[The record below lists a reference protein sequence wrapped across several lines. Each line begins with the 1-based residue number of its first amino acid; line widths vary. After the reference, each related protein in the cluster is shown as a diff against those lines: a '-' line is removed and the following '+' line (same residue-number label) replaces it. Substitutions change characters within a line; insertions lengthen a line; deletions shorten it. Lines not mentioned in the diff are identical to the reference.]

1 MFVSCSAKENQKGRQ
16 KQHAHARV
24 WERQTTF
31 PRAWAS
37 ACVCL
42 FWVLSEKCHCCSES
56 EAQTPGSPA
65 PTSTLTETGRERRG
79 DNVIWEM
86 IFIPPVKLIIPSTI
100 DSQHTNNILYSHLKL
115 SKVIKAVKEVRM
127 GHYKLS
133 KRKSFRSSHSCMH
146 WNQGCALFTGELW
159 DDNGN
164 LQ

>member
-1 MFVSCSAKENQKGRQ
+1 MFVSCSANENQKGRQ
-16 KQHAHARV
+16 KQQAHARA
-24 WERQTTF
+24 WERQTAF
-31 PRAWAS
+31 PRAWAG

-56 EAQTPGSPA
+56 EAQTSGSPA
-65 PTSTLTETGRERRG
+65 PTSTLTQAGRERRG

-115 SKVIKAVKEVRM
+115 SEVIKAINELRM

-133 KRKSFRSSHSCMH
+133 KVVLIFSLLHSLKPRMRPVY
-146 WNQGCALFTGELW
+146 WWIMGW
-159 DDNGN
+159 
-164 LQ
+164 